1 MRYSSSAKQ
10 SPRFGLFP
18 RAIHRQAWFVNV
30 RQAILKQ
37 TDALKAVGIDSP
49 QLDCEL
55 LLEHVLGK
63 PRIEFYMEPELILSE
78 IEARR
83 FAGFVARRVKRVPL
97 QHLVGTVSFC
107 GLEIHVNRHVLIPR
121 PETEQ
126 LAEEAIRVLV
136 GVKRPRVLDFG
147 TGSGCLAI
155 AIAVENQEAQIDAL
169 DLSARALDVAGS
181 NARRHRVASRIR
193 FLQGDGKQGLP
204 GRVWYHVIV
213 ANPPYIPSAEI
224 DHLQPEVRDHDPR
237 LALDGGNDG
246 LEFYRILAERSRRR
260 LKQGGQLL
268 LETGDDQAKDVKE
281 LLTSK
286 NWSVDNILPDLN
298 GTSRIVIA
306 SLDEK

>member
-1 MRYSSSAKQ
+1 M
-10 SPRFGLFP
+10 
-18 RAIHRQAWFVNV
+18 NV

-37 TDALKAVGIDSP
+37 TDILKAVGVESP
-49 QLDCEL
+49 RLDCEL
-55 LLEHVLGK
+55 LLEHVLAK

-83 FAGFVARRVKRVPL
+83 FAGFVARRAKRVPL

-126 LAEEAIRVLV
+126 LAEVAVRVLV

-155 AIAVENQEAQIDAL
+155 AIAVGNKEARIDAL
-169 DLSARALDVAGS
+169 DVSVKALEVAEA
-181 NARRHRVASRIR
+181 NARRHRVASRIS
-193 FLQGDGKQGLP
+193 FLLGDGKKALP
-204 GRVWYHVIV
+204 GHVRYQIIV
-213 ANPPYIPSAEI
+213 ANPPYIPTAEI
-224 DHLQPEVRDHDPR
+224 DHLQPEVCDHDPR
-237 LALDGGNDG
+237 LALDGGSDG
-246 LEFYRILAERSRRR
+246 LEFYRILADRSRCR
-260 LKQGGQLL
+260 LKPSGQLL
-268 LETGDDQAKDVKE
+268 METGADQAEDVRK

-286 NWSVDNILPDLN
+286 NWSVDKILPDLN

>member
-1 MRYSSSAKQ
+1 M
-10 SPRFGLFP
+10 
-18 RAIHRQAWFVNV
+18 NV

-83 FAGFVARRVKRVPL
+83 FAGFVARRAKRVPL

-107 GLEIHVNRHVLIPR
+107 GLEIHVNHHVLNPR

-155 AIAVENQEAQIDAL
+155 AIAVENPEAQIDAL

-181 NARRHRVASRIR
+181 NARRNRVASRIR

-237 LALDGGNDG
+237 LALDGGSDG
-246 LEFYRILAERSRRR
+246 LEFYRILADRSHCR
-260 LKQGGQLL
+260 LKPSGQLL
-268 LETGDDQAKDVKE
+268 MEIGTDQAEDVRK

-286 NWSVDNILPDLN
+286 NWSVDKILPDLN
-298 GTSRIVIA
+298 GTSRIVVA